1 MEKFPQ
7 EAQTILDKANA
18 TLKRI
23 DDSVN
28 ALKAQ
33 ADGVNGFAAS
43 MIVEMLELDL
53 AAGDTVDFKTGT
65 FSRKKQDGTPSE

>member
-7 EAQTILDKANA
+7 EAQAILDKANA

-23 DDSVN
+23 DESVN

-43 MIVEMLELDL
+43 MIVEMLGLDL
-53 AAGDTVDFKTGT
+53 SAGDTVDFKTGT
-65 FSRKKQDGTPSE
+65 FYRKTKDGAPSE